1 MQPNRYSVSASSGKW
16 MMPKKEKSA
25 GAVTTGTRNSAI
37 HSNKGLEGMLSSNK
51 LSLGLQPAVVPEGQG
66 LDLVSQ
72 GVPQLLKTSQQSR
85 AEMHDPQRDRTGRR
99 CCEGQ
104 TNHPINGR

>member
-1 MQPNRYSVSASSGKW
+1 
-16 MMPKKEKSA
+16 MPKKEKSA

-37 HSNKGLEGMLSSNK
+37 HSNKGLEGMLGSNK

-72 GVPQLLKTSQQSR
+72 GVPQLLKTSQQRR
-85 AEMHDPQRDRTGRR
+85 AEMHGPQRDRTGRR